1 MSFSDQSLSYPPTHQ
16 GQQSD
21 IYHGI
26 EVRDPYRWL
35 EDPDSEATKAWV
47 TAQNQVTSAYL
58 SQIPSR
64 EQIKSD

>member
-1 MSFSDQSLSYPPTHQ
+1 MSFSDRGLSYPPTHQ

-47 TAQNQVTSAYL
+47 TAQNQVTQITYPRFLVENRL
-58 SQIPSR
+58 SL
-64 EQIKSD
+64 D